1 MIPIIDFDI
10 MKTRSP
16 KGMVIVWKKWKSLQI
31 GTKIICFGML
41 STLISCS
48 WNEPSVSNKIVLRVD
63 SQEMSSKQFADEL
76 AHRLSK
82 YDALTAKDSK
92 MVTHT
97 KEAIVNDFVMSSV
110 LESWAKKNNLQVSK
124 EALDAEIKSI
134 RSGFPDDF
142 SFREELSRQGLS
154 VNQWQKTV
162 ESRLLEKAAFEH
174 LQKLKVTEPTEDS
187 IKKFYEANKKKYKS
201 QDKIY
206 LQQIVLAD
214 KADAD
219 KMMAAIK
226 AGKSIESLAKQFSI
240 APEGKN
246 GGVVGWIERGTLE
259 VFDKAFSLP
268 IGVPSDII
276 QSPYGFHILIVQK
289 KLPAGVAPL
298 SAVHDSIKR
307 ELASQN
313 DQIHFKTWLSEQVRS
328 LHVFKDQQLI
338 DTMSVETRKE

>member
-1 MIPIIDFDI
+1 MNPIKNFDI
-10 MKTRSP
+10 MKIVPR
-16 KGMVIVWKKWKSLQI
+16 KGAVIIASGWKSLQI
-31 GTKIICFGML
+31 DVKVLCYAMI

-48 WNEPSVSNKIVLRVD
+48 WNEPSVSNKIVLKVD

-92 MVTHT
+92 IVSHT
-97 KEAIVNDFVMSSV
+97 KEAIINDFIMSSV
-110 LESWAKKNNLQVSK
+110 LESWAKRNNLQISK

-162 ESRLLEKAAFEH
+162 ETRLLEKAAFEH
-174 LQKLKVTEPTEDS
+174 LQKSKQNEPSEDS

-219 KMMAAIK
+219 KILVAIK
-226 AGKSIESLAKQFSI
+226 AGRSIESLAKQFSVT
-240 APEGKN
+240 PEGKN

-268 IGVPSDII
+268 MGTPSDII
-276 QSPYGFHILIVQK
+276 QSPYGFHIMLVQK

-307 ELASQN
+307 ELTSQS
-313 DQIHFKTWLSEQVRS
+313 DQIHFKTWLGEQIRS

-338 DTMSVETRKE
+338 DSMSVETRKE